1 MKTAFITGS
10 ATGIGHATCNRLLK
24 EGWRVFA
31 GHLDNETLDPAWKN
45 NPNIITIP
53 CDVTQ
58 PEHIANAAALVS
70 DMTNGHLDLVF
81 NNAGYADTCGVLE
94 AVNMADYRRHFDIN
108 FFGPLNVLQSFTPL
122 VKQAKGRVINTTS
135 ASVYMTIPLS
145 SAYPVSKIA
154 LKALTHHFRI
164 EMKPFGVEVTS
175 LEPGGVQTNMT
186 NLDASRIDTAWK
198 SIPERLRS
206 EYQAHFVDG
215 VTAIGDNFAMC
226 SPDAFADDIYRKI
239 ICAKKLKPSYLLGP
253 GVAMMP
259 WLHRLLPTQTVLTL
273 WTKMFTP
280 KKNKDAKK
288 KTSSLSDH
296 ITA

>member
-31 GHLDNETLDPAWKN
+31 GHLDGETLDPAWKN
-45 NPNIITIP
+45 NPNITTIS
-53 CDVTQ
+53 CDVTNPTQ
-58 PEHIANAAALVS
+58 IADAAALVS
-70 DMTNGHLDLVF
+70 DMTHCSIDLLF

-108 FFGPLNVLQSFTPL
+108 FFGPLNVIQSFAPL

-154 LKALTHHFRI
+154 LKALTYHFRM

-175 LEPGGVQTNMT
+175 LEPGGVKTNMT
-186 NLDASRIDTAWK
+186 NLDTNRIDTAWK
-198 SIPERLRS
+198 SIPERLRA
-206 EYQAHFVDG
+206 EYQKHFLDG

-226 SPDAFADDIYRKI
+226 HPDEFADEIYTKV
-239 ICAKKLKPSYLLGP
+239 ICAKKLKAYYLLGP
-253 GVAMMP
+253 GVSIMP
-259 WLHRLLPTQTVLTL
+259 WLHRLLPAQTVLNI

-280 KKNKDAKK
+280 KKVKAKNARD
-288 KTSSLSDH
+288 S